1 MGLLDVFGAQAAA
14 FGRKARPAG
23 LQADASGESGDG

>member
-14 FGRKARPAG
+14 FARKARPAV
-23 LQADASGESGDG
+23 LQADGSGGGGDG